1 MFLWLCDVE
10 LMIIDSYL
18 PKWELLVMDIS
29 SCNDY
34 NIFFPRDTPHTIMTW
49 QSLEPRPLS
58 PESVAKTTL
67 PYMKIHIFA
76 LRWKDEIRR
85 SSQLRTLLKRVVVNR
100 T

>member
-34 NIFFPRDTPHTIMTW
+34 NIFFPRDTPLW
-49 QSLEPRPLS
+49 LGRVSNPDLLAQSLSQKLHYHIWKFTYLHCGGKMKLEDPRS
-58 PESVAKTTL
+58 
-67 PYMKIHIFA
+67 
-76 LRWKDEIRR
+76 
-85 SSQLRTLLKRVVVNR
+85 
-100 T
+100 